1 MGGPQVNKK
10 RSKSLLQQMGKKI
23 IKKPLAEV
31 LSRQGIQTVVGD
43 SIRKAKIRKVEV
55 EEIQEKDSG
64 RNPPRQTDI
73 IKDLHH
79 QVDTDKTLLNNIG
92 GDPDQHLKMKRSI
105 NRKLRLLRDSETILH
120 HKRETEGNQALLRE
134 SEVLLEKDTIGQNHR
149 QKKGTYQFSHHHCNA
164 FLWYLDSETCKVF
177 DSTTGILKLV
187 K

>member
-1 MGGPQVNKK
+1 MGEPQVNKK
-10 RSKSLLQQMGKKI
+10 RSKTLVQQMGKKI

-43 SIRKAKIRKVEV
+43 SIRKAKVRKVEV

-92 GDPDQHLKMKRSI
+92 GDQHLKRSI

-120 HKRETEGNQALLRE
+120 HKRETEGNQPLLRE

-149 QKKGTYQFSHHHCNA
+149 QKKGTYQLSHHHSTA
-164 FLWYLDSETCKVF
+164 FLWHLDSEIFMVF

>member
-10 RSKSLLQQMGKKI
+10 RSKTLVQQMWKI
-23 IKKPLAEV
+23 IEKPLTEV

-79 QVDTDKTLLNNIG
+79 QVDTDKTLLNNTEG
-92 GDPDQHLKMKRSI
+92 DQHLKRNI
-105 NRKLRLLRDSETILH
+105 NRKLCLLRDSETILH
-120 HKRETEGNQALLRE
+120 HKRETEGNQPLLRE

-164 FLWYLDSETCKVF
+164 FLWYLDSETYMVF
-177 DSTTGILKLV
+177 DSTTGLLKLV
-187 K
+187 

>member
-10 RSKSLLQQMGKKI
+10 RSKTLVQQMGKKI
-23 IKKPLAEV
+23 IKKPFAEV

-43 SIRKAKIRKVEV
+43 SIRKARKVEV
-55 EEIQEKDSG
+55 EEILEKDSG

-92 GDPDQHLKMKRSI
+92 GDQHLKRSI

-120 HKRETEGNQALLRE
+120 HKRETEGNHLLLRE
-134 SEVLLEKDTIGQNHR
+134 TEVLLEKDTIGQNHR

-164 FLWYLDSETCKVF
+164 FLWYLDSEIGMVF

>member
-1 MGGPQVNKK
+1 MGEPQVNKK
-10 RSKSLLQQMGKKI
+10 RSKTLVQQMGKKI

-43 SIRKAKIRKVEV
+43 SIRKAKVRKVEV

-79 QVDTDKTLLNNIG
+79 QVDTDKTLLTNIG
-92 GDPDQHLKMKRSI
+92 GDQHLKRSI

-120 HKRETEGNQALLRE
+120 HKRETEGNQPLLRE
-134 SEVLLEKDTIGQNHR
+134 SEVLLGKDTIGQSHR

-164 FLWYLDSETCKVF
+164 FLWYLDSETCMVF

>member
-1 MGGPQVNKK
+1 MGEPQVNKR
-10 RSKSLLQQMGKKI
+10 RSKILVQQMGKKI
-23 IKKPLAEV
+23 FKKPLADV

-43 SIRKAKIRKVEV
+43 SIRKAKVRKVEV

-79 QVDTDKTLLNNIG
+79 QVDTDKTLLNNTG
-92 GDPDQHLKMKRSI
+92 GDQHLKGNI
-105 NRKLRLLRDSETILH
+105 NRKLRLLKDSETILH
-120 HKRETEGNQALLRE
+120 HKRETEGNQPLLRE
-134 SEVLLEKDTIGQNHR
+134 SEVLLEKDIMGQNHR
-149 QKKGTYQFSHHHCNA
+149 QKKGIYQLSHHHCNA
-164 FLWYLDSETCKVF
+164 FLWYLDSETCMVF

>member
-1 MGGPQVNKK
+1 M
-10 RSKSLLQQMGKKI
+10 
-23 IKKPLAEV
+23 

-79 QVDTDKTLLNNIG
+79 QVDTDKTLLTNIG
-92 GDPDQHLKMKRSI
+92 DQHLKRII
-105 NRKLRLLRDSETILH
+105 NRTLRLLRDSETILH
-120 HKRETEGNQALLRE
+120 HKRETEGNHLLLKE
-134 SEVLLEKDTIGQNHR
+134 SEVLLEKDIIGQNHR
-149 QKKGTYQFSHHHCNA
+149 QKKGTYQFSHHHYNA
-164 FLWYLDSETCKVF
+164 FLWYLDSETCMVF